1 VSSCSLASTTKELL
15 KSLPARVVK
24 KIGMLAL
31 RTNRTPAQIVESAI
45 DYYERTQNQE
55 HLQDPMRIKIDE
67 LVNDPQERSVFKGVM
82 TKLAI
87 RTASKMT
94 PEERSQRARDAANAR
109 HSKATAKERSEAARK
124 VAEGRWG
131 KKKKDPDPK
140 Q

>member
-1 VSSCSLASTTKELL
+1 
-15 KSLPARVVK
+15 
-24 KIGMLAL
+24 MLAL

-45 DYYERTQNQE
+45 DYYEQTQSQE
-55 HLQDPMRIKIDE
+55 HLQDPMRMKIEE
-67 LVNDPQERSVFKGVM
+67 LVNDPHERSVFKGVM

-94 PEERSQRARDAANAR
+94 PEKRSERARKAANAR
-109 HSKATAKERSEAARK
+109 HGKKTAEERSEAARK

-131 KKKKDPDPK
+131 KKKEKPDPK